1 MRFEKVTVTLVG
13 SEFPINAGYT
23 ARLIKNFGVRK
34 LYLVEPNFDRR
45 VASVYAAHGSDVL
58 EDAEE
63 IDFDGLRKRHD
74 LLIGTTAVTAIRRAN
89 VDRLTVTPEEVAGYV
104 SSSKSASLV
113 FGRDTTGL
121 RNDELARC
129 DMVTSIGTGTGYKTL
144 NVSHSIGI
152 LLYVLSKSGLQSRK
166 LPNLGERDMFA
177 TYAYQLAIAA
187 GMQAHR
193 AERLRKLARRMT
205 LRSQLDGKELG
216 LLVSLLRKAADAIPG
231 ATDQTRSKT

>member
-1 MRFEKVTVTLVG
+1 LRLEKVTVTLVG
-13 SEFPINAGYT
+13 SEFPINVGYT

-89 VDRLTVTPEEVAGYV
+89 VDRLSVTPEEVAGYV

-152 LLYVLSKSGLQSRK
+152 LLYVLS
-166 LPNLGERDMFA
+166 NLGERDMFA
-177 TYAYQLAIAA
+177 TYAYELAVAA

-193 AERLRKLARRMT
+193 AERLRKLAKRMT

-231 ATDQTRSKT
+231 ETDQTRSKT